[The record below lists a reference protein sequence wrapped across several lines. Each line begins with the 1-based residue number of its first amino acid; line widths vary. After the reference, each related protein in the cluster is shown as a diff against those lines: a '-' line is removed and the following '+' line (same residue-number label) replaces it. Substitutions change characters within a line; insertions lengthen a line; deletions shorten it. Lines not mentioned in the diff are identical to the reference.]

1 MPPGFFTKPIAP
13 SEEEW
18 RRVDLETLYRFYRH
32 PPKFFLRDRLGI
44 RLPNDKSLLEEREP
58 FALGGLAAYSLQE
71 DLVARL
77 LAEEELD
84 GQELLALA
92 GGQFPAGEAGRIR
105 YCELRRKVEQFA
117 QIVRS
122 HLGTNPLQPRPL
134 EVEIDDWKIS
144 GRIESFS
151 DKGLFWFRLTRV
163 KSLDLIRAWICHLAL
178 NHTEPTRSW
187 LITEGATRVYNPID
201 PEPSRKLLA
210 DLLQIYGEGLIEPLP
225 FFARASLAFVEQT
238 LKPVGRGSP
247 LEKALEVWEPNKR
260 DERPGEK
267 DEPYNALAFRN
278 VVEPLDDRW
287 QALALRIFVPLFRNS
302 EVVES

>member
-1 MPPGFFTKPIAP
+1 
-13 SEEEW
+13 
-18 RRVDLETLYRFYRH
+18 
-32 PPKFFLRDRLGI
+32 
-44 RLPNDKSLLEEREP
+44 
-58 FALGGLAAYSLQE
+58 
-71 DLVARL
+71 
-77 LAEEELD
+77 
-84 GQELLALA
+84 
-92 GGQFPAGEAGRIR
+92 
-105 YCELRRKVEQFA
+105 
-117 QIVRS
+117 
-122 HLGTNPLQPRPL
+122 
-134 EVEIDDWKIS
+134 
-144 GRIESFS
+144 
-151 DKGLFWFRLTRV
+151 
-163 KSLDLIRAWICHLAL
+163 
-178 NHTEPTRSW
+178 
-187 LITEGATRVYNPID
+187 
-201 PEPSRKLLA
+201 LLA